1 MTRRLAAATS
11 LVAFALCLLAG
22 MAAENT
28 LSTTLSRALVAM
40 VGTLVVGLVVGAM
53 GQRMLEENVKTVK
66 AKLAEEEQQ
75 RKELEAAQKQETG
88 QKQGV
93 KQQSAPKQIPRV
105 APLTSG
111 RSGREKKLEE
121 TPQPIRRPDR

>member
-40 VGTLVVGLVVGAM
+40 VGTLVVGLVVGWM
-53 GQRMLEENVKTVK
+53 GQRMLEENVKVAK
-66 AKLAEEEQQ
+66 AKQAEEERQ
-75 RKELEAAQKQETG
+75 RKELEAAQRQEAA
-88 QKQGV
+88 QKQAA
-93 KQQSAPKQIPRV
+93 KQAAAKQVPPV
-105 APLTSG
+105 APLT
-111 RSGREKKLEE
+111 
-121 TPQPIRRPDR
+121 RRPAGPGQKT

>member
-11 LVAFALCLLAG
+11 LVAFALCLMAG
-22 MAAENT
+22 IAAENT

-75 RKELEAAQKQETG
+75 RKELEAAQRPEAA
-88 QKQGV
+88 QKPGAR
-93 KQQSAPKQIPRV
+93 QQPAQRQIPPV
-105 APLTSG
+105 APLTRRAARAG
-111 RSGREKKLEE
+111 EK
-121 TPQPIRRPDR
+121 T

>member
-1 MTRRLAAATS
+1 MSRRLAAATS

-22 MAAENT
+22 IAAENT

-66 AKLAEEEQQ
+66 AKLAAEEQQ
-75 RKELEAAQKQETG
+75 RKELEAAQKQEG
-88 QKQGV
+88 AQKQGG
-93 KQQSAPKQIPRV
+93 KQQAGPKHAPAV
-105 APLTSG
+105 APLTGG
-111 RSGREKKLEE
+111 RHAREKKLEE
-121 TPQPIRRPDR
+121 TSQPIRRGDR